1 MMDLKAIVLDLDGTL
16 LNSKKVVSTGTRN
29 KLIEAQEKGIKVI
42 LASGRSTPAMMHIAE
57 ELKLDQYEGY
67 VVSYNGSSV
76 YDVKTKEF
84 VYQQL
89 MSETLSKDIL
99 KHVATFD
106 VVPMVVIEDQIFVSD
121 AFYDIDYPLP
131 APFKTVVEYE
141 SRMPLKPFKVVE
153 VDEFDEIVDR
163 PLNKILLAGRPD
175 YLTENWEAISAPFE
189 GQATSVFSAPF
200 YFEFTDIG
208 VDKAHALNELLPSI
222 GIKAENIISFGD
234 GQNGRSII
242 EFAGVGVA
250 MANAVPE
257 ILEIADEVTK
267 SNDED
272 GIVEML
278 NRFF

>member
-1 MMDLKAIVLDLDGTL
+1 MDLKAIVLDLDGTL
-16 LNSKKVVSTGTRN
+16 LNSKKVVSPLTRD
-29 KLIEAQEKGIKVI
+29 KLIEAQGQGIKVI
-42 LASGRSTPAMMHIAE
+42 LASGRPTPAMMHIAE

-76 YDVKTKEF
+76 FDAKTKEF

-89 MSETLSKDIL
+89 ISEELSKDIL
-99 KHVATFD
+99 NHVAAFD

-131 APFKTVVEYE
+131 TGIKSVVEYE
-141 SRMPLKPFKVVE
+141 SRMPVKPFKVVE
-153 VDEFDEIVDR
+153 VDDFNEVVKG

-175 YLTENWEAISAPFE
+175 YLADNWEAISAPFD
-189 GQATSVFSAPF
+189 GQATSVFSTPF

-208 VDKAHALNELLPSI
+208 VDKAHALNEFLPQI
-222 GIKAENIISFGD
+222 GIKAENVISFGD
-234 GQNGRSII
+234 GQNDRSII
-242 EFAGVGVA
+242 EFAGLGVA

-267 SNDED
+267 SNDEE

>member
-42 LASGRSTPAMMHIAE
+42 LASGRPTPAMMHIAE

-208 VDKAHALNELLPSI
+208 VDKAHALNEFLPSI
-222 GIKAENIISFGD
+222 GIKAENVISFGD
-234 GQNGRSII
+234 GQNDRSII